1 MHDTLALSNSIKN
14 RMYCIGLRFNK
25 ILENSQFG
33 TSKYMYRYQMN
44 MIVLVMVM
52 VGQFGSL

>member
-1 MHDTLALSNSIKN
+1 MHDTLALSNNIKN
-14 RMYCIGLRFNK
+14 RIYCIRLRFNK
-25 ILENSQFG
+25 ILENSQSG

-44 MIVLVMVM
+44 MIVLAM